1 MYAFCEE
8 GQILMF
14 AKRSIRFW
22 CLACL
27 AGLLST
33 AACTAPA
40 PAASTTQPS
49 APPAPAAQTAP
60 ATPPA
65 GQAVSS
71 SLEGNWE
78 GSIKVANQDIGMVIR
93 FSGSGAEAQGMM
105 DLPAQSMK
113 DIPLSKVDLSAPK
126 VHFEAFSGQRLA
138 AYDGQV
144 QKDGSVAGQFS
155 QGGFMGT
162 FTLKRAVAQAAPTA
176 VPVPYKEEEVTVK
189 NGDTSLAG
197 TLTLPPTGGPFP
209 AVVLISGSGA
219 QNRDEE
225 VFGFQPFRLI
235 ADHFTRNGIA
245 VLRMDDRGVGG
256 STGDV
261 ANATSEDF
269 AGDIAAAVA
278 ALKGWP
284 DINPK
289 QIGLLGHSEG
299 GIIAPMV
306 ADRSSDVAFVILMA
320 GPGLSGGQIVV
331 QQLADILKAQGQ
343 PPAAIDQAVAQQK
356 LVVQAVATGE
366 GWDAVRTL
374 VRAQAQAQIAALPV
388 EQRTA
393 LGDEQAAV
401 DKTVQAQVDMLNS
414 PWYKFFITYDPA
426 PALSKVKVPVLALFG
441 GKDVQVSAAS
451 NEQAIKAALAQ
462 GGNTQVTSK
471 VYPDANH
478 LFQPATTG
486 NIDEYAKLKT
496 FVPGFLDDMVEW
508 IKGTIKG

>member
-1 MYAFCEE
+1 
-8 GQILMF
+8 MF
-14 AKRSIRFW
+14 TKRSVRFW
-22 CLACL
+22 GLACL
-27 AGLLST
+27 AGLLMS
-33 AACTAPA
+33 AVACTTPPPAAPPTQPPAPA
-40 PAASTTQPS
+40 PAA
-49 APPAPAAQTAP
+49 PPTALAAT
-60 ATPPA
+60 PA
-65 GQAVSS
+65 GQPPLPSGEGTP

-78 GSIKVANQDIGMVIR
+78 GSIQVAGQDLGMVIR
-93 FSGSGAEAQGMM
+93 FTGSGSEAKGMM
-105 DLPAQSMK
+105 DIPVQSAK

-126 VHFEAFSGQRLA
+126 VHFEAFSGQSLA

-144 QKDGSVAGQFS
+144 QDDGSIAGRFT
-155 QGGFMGT
+155 QGGFTGV
-162 FTLKRAVAQAAPTA
+162 FTLKRAAAKAAPTA
-176 VPVPYKEEEVTVK
+176 VPVPYNQEEVTVK
-189 NGDTSLAG
+189 NGTASLAG
-197 TLTLPPTGGPFP
+197 TLTLPPAGGPFP

-261 ANATSEDF
+261 ENVTSEDF

-278 ALKGWP
+278 MLKGRP

-299 GIIAPMV
+299 GIIAPIV
-306 ADRSSDVAFVILMA
+306 ADRSSDVAYVILLA

-331 QQLADILKAQGQ
+331 QQLADIMKADGQ
-343 PPAAIDQAVAQQK
+343 SQAAIDQAVAQQK
-356 LVVQAVATGE
+356 QVVQAVATGE
-366 GWDAVRTL
+366 GWDAVKALLRP
-374 VRAQAQAQIAALPV
+374 QAQAQIAALPAD
-388 EQRTA
+388 QRTA

-401 DKTVQAQVDMLNS
+401 EKTVQAQVDMLNS

-426 PALSKVKVPVLALFG
+426 PALSKVKVPVLALLG
-441 GKDVQVSAAS
+441 GKDVQVAAAP

-462 GGNTQVTSK
+462 GGNTRVTSK

-486 NIDEYAKLKT
+486 GVDEYAKLKT
-496 FVPGFLDDMVEW
+496 FVPGLLDDIVGW
-508 IKGTIKG
+508 IKATVKG

>member
-1 MYAFCEE
+1 MV
-8 GQILMF
+8 
-14 AKRSIRFW
+14 
-22 CLACL
+22 
-27 AGLLST
+27 LSQ
-33 AACTAPA
+33 
-40 PAASTTQPS
+40 AASRRADYT
-49 APPAPAAQTAP
+49 
-60 ATPPA
+60 
-65 GQAVSS
+65 
-71 SLEGNWE
+71 
-78 GSIKVANQDIGMVIR
+78 
-93 FSGSGAEAQGMM
+93 GA
-105 DLPAQSMK
+105 
-113 DIPLSKVDLSAPK
+113 
-126 VHFEAFSGQRLA
+126 
-138 AYDGQV
+138 
-144 QKDGSVAGQFS
+144 
-155 QGGFMGT
+155 
-162 FTLKRAVAQAAPTA
+162 FTLKRAAAKAAPTA
-176 VPVPYKEEEVTVK
+176 VPVPYKQEEVTVK
-189 NGDTSLAG
+189 NGAASLAG
-197 TLTLPPTGGPFP
+197 TLTLPPAGGPFP

-261 ANATSEDF
+261 ANVTSEDF

-278 ALKGWP
+278 MLKGRP

-343 PPAAIDQAVAQQK
+343 PQAAIDQAVAQQK
-356 LVVQAVATGE
+356 QVVQAVATGE
-366 GWDAVRTL
+366 GWDAVKTL
-374 VRAQAQAQIAALPV
+374 LRPQAQAQIAALPAD
-388 EQRTA
+388 QRTA

-401 DKTVQAQVDMLNS
+401 EKTVQAQVDMLNS

-441 GKDVQVSAAS
+441 GKDVQVAAAP

-462 GGNTQVTSK
+462 GGNTRVTSK

-486 NIDEYAKLKT
+486 GVDEYAKLKT
-496 FVPGFLDDMVEW
+496 FVPGLLDDMVEW

>member
-1 MYAFCEE
+1 
-8 GQILMF
+8 MF
-14 AKRSIRFW
+14 TKRSAPLWR
-22 CLACL
+22 LACL
-27 AGLLST
+27 AGLLLSAVAC
-33 AACTAPA
+33 AAPP
-40 PAASTTQPS
+40 PAAQPTQ
-49 APPAPAAQTAP
+49 PPAPAAPPTALA
-60 ATPPA
+60 ATPA
-65 GQAVSS
+65 GQPSQP

-78 GSIKVANQDIGMVIR
+78 GSIQVASQDLGMVIR
-93 FSGSGAEAQGMM
+93 FTGSGSEAKGMM
-105 DLPAQSMK
+105 DIPAQSAK
-113 DIPLSKVDLSAPK
+113 DIPLSKVDLSAPR
-126 VHFEAFSGQRLA
+126 VYFEAFSGQSQA
-138 AYDGQV
+138 IYDGQV
-144 QKDGSVAGQFS
+144 QEDGSIAGRFT
-155 QGGFMGT
+155 QGGYTGA
-162 FTLKRAVAQAAPTA
+162 FTLKRAAAKAAPTA
-176 VPVPYKEEEVTVK
+176 VPVPYKQEEVTVR
-189 NGDTSLAG
+189 NGAASLAG
-197 TLTLPPTGGPFP
+197 TLTLPTAGGPFP

-245 VLRMDDRGVGG
+245 VLRLDDRGVGG

-261 ANATSEDF
+261 ANVTSEDF

-278 ALKGWP
+278 MLKGRP

-299 GIIAPMV
+299 GLIAPMV
-306 ADRSSDVAFVILMA
+306 ADRNSDVAYVILLA

-343 PPAAIDQAVAQQK
+343 PQAAIDQAVAQQK
-356 LVVQAVATGE
+356 QLVQAVATGE
-366 GWDAVRTL
+366 GWDAVKTL
-374 VRAQAQAQIAALPV
+374 LRAQAQAQIAALPV

-401 DKTVQAQVDMLNS
+401 EKTVQAQVDMVNS

-441 GKDVQVSAAS
+441 GKDVQVAAAP

-471 VYPDANH
+471 VYQEANH

-486 NIDEYAKLKT
+486 GVDEYAKLKT
-496 FVPGFLDDMVEW
+496 FVPGLLDDMVGW

>member
-1 MYAFCEE
+1 
-8 GQILMF
+8 MF
-14 AKRSIRFW
+14 VKRSVRFW

-40 PAASTTQPS
+40 PAASPIQ
-49 APPAPAAQTAP
+49 PPAPAAQPTQATA
-60 ATPPA
+60 PA
-65 GQAVSS
+65 GQAASS

-78 GSIKVANQDIGMVIR
+78 GNIKVANQDLGMVIR
-93 FSGSGAEAQGMM
+93 FTGSGSEATGMM
-105 DLPAQSMK
+105 DIPAQSAK

-126 VHFEAFSGQRLA
+126 VHFEAFSGQQLA
-138 AYDGQV
+138 VYDGQV
-144 QKDGSVAGQFS
+144 QEDGSIAGVFTQA
-155 QGGFMGT
+155 GYTGA
-162 FTLKRAVAQAAPTA
+162 FTLKRAAAQEVPTA
-176 VPVPYKEEEVTVK
+176 VPVPYKQEEVTVK
-189 NGDTSLAG
+189 NGAVSLAG
-197 TLTLPPTGGPFP
+197 TLTLPSTGGPFP
-209 AVVLISGSGA
+209 AVVLITGSGA

-256 STGDV
+256 STGDA

-278 ALKGWP
+278 MLKGRP

-306 ADRSSDVAFVILMA
+306 ADRSSDVAYIILMA

-331 QQLADILKAQGQ
+331 QQLADLMKAQGQ
-343 PPAAIDQAVAQQK
+343 PQAAIDEAVAQQK
-356 LVVQAVATGE
+356 QVVQAIVTGE
-366 GWDAVRTL
+366 GWDAVKTFLRPK
-374 VRAQAQAQIAALPV
+374 VQAQIAALPA

-401 DKTVQAQVDMLNS
+401 DKAVQAQIDTLNS

-426 PALSKVKVPVLALFG
+426 PALTKVKVPVLALFG
-441 GKDVQVSAAS
+441 GKDVQVAAVA
-451 NEQAIKAALAQ
+451 NEQAVRAALAQ

-471 VYPDANH
+471 IYPDANH

-486 NIDEYAKLKT
+486 GIDEYAKLKT
-496 FVPGFLDDMVEW
+496 FVPGFLDDTVAW

>member
-1 MYAFCEE
+1 
-8 GQILMF
+8 MF
-14 AKRSIRFW
+14 TKRSVRYW

-33 AACTAPA
+33 AACAAPA
-40 PAASTTQPS
+40 PAANPTQ
-49 APPAPAAQTAP
+49 PPAPAVQAAAQTAP
-60 ATPPA
+60 ATVPA
-65 GQAVSS
+65 GQAAPF
-71 SLEGNWE
+71 SLEGNWD

-93 FSGSGAEAQGMM
+93 FTGSGSEAKGTM
-105 DLPAQSMK
+105 DIPAQSAK

-138 AYDGQV
+138 VYDGQV
-144 QKDGSVAGQFS
+144 QADGSISGLFTQAGYT
-155 QGGFMGT
+155 GT
-162 FTLKRAVAQAAPTA
+162 FTLKRATAQAAPTA
-176 VPVPYKEEEVTVK
+176 VPVPYKQEEVTVK
-189 NGDTSLAG
+189 NGAASLAG

-209 AVVLISGSGA
+209 AVVLITGSGA

-278 ALKGWP
+278 MLKGRP

-306 ADRSSDVAFVILMA
+306 ADRNSDVAFVILMA
-320 GPGLSGGQIVV
+320 GPGVNGGQIVV
-331 QQLADILKAQGQ
+331 QQLADLMKAQGQ
-343 PPAAIDQAVAQQK
+343 PQAAIDEAVAQQK
-356 LVVQAVATGE
+356 QVVQAVVTGE
-366 GWDAVRTL
+366 GWDAVKAFLRPKVQT
-374 VRAQAQAQIAALPV
+374 QIAALSA

-401 DKTVQAQVDMLNS
+401 DKAVQAQLDAVNS

-426 PALSKVKVPVLALFG
+426 PALSKAKIPVLALFG
-441 GKDVQVSAAS
+441 GKDVQVSAAL
-451 NEQAIKAALAQ
+451 NEPAVKAALAQ
-462 GGNTQVTSK
+462 GGNTQVTTK

-486 NIDEYAKLKT
+486 GIDEYAKLKT
-496 FVPGFLDDMVEW
+496 FVPGFLDDLVKW
-508 IKGTIKG
+508 IKGTVKG

>member
-1 MYAFCEE
+1 M
-8 GQILMF
+8 LMF
-14 AKRSIRFW
+14 TKRSVRFW

-27 AGLLST
+27 AGLLMSA
-33 AACTAPA
+33 AACTTPPPVAQP
-40 PAASTTQPS
+40 TQ
-49 APPAPAAQTAP
+49 PPAPAAQTAP
-60 ATPPA
+60 AATPA
-65 GQAVSS
+65 GQASLP
-71 SLEGNWE
+71 SLEGTWE
-78 GSIKVANQDIGMVIR
+78 GSIQVASQDIGMVIR
-93 FSGSGAEAQGMM
+93 FTGSGSEAKGMM
-105 DLPAQSMK
+105 DIPAQSAK

-138 AYDGQV
+138 VYDGQV
-144 QKDGSVAGQFS
+144 QGDGSIAGQFK
-155 QGGFMGT
+155 QAGYTGA
-162 FTLKRAVAQAAPTA
+162 FTLQRAATQAAPTV
-176 VPVPYKEEEVTVK
+176 VPVPYKQEDVAVK
-189 NGDTSLAG
+189 NGAASLAG

-209 AVVLISGSGA
+209 TVVLISGSGA

-245 VLRMDDRGVGG
+245 VLRLDDRGVGG

-261 ANATSEDF
+261 ANVTSEDF

-278 ALKGWP
+278 MLKGRP

-320 GPGLSGGQIVV
+320 GPGMSGGQIVV
-331 QQLADILKAQGQ
+331 QQLADLLKAQGQ
-343 PPAAIDQAVAQQK
+343 PQAVIDQAVASQEQ
-356 LVVQAVATGE
+356 VVAAVATGE
-366 GWDAVRTL
+366 GWDAVKALLRT
-374 VRAQAQAQIAALPV
+374 QAQAQIEALPV

-401 DKTVQAQVDMLNS
+401 DKAVQAQVDMLNS
-414 PWYKFFITYDPA
+414 PWYKFFITYDPT
-426 PALSKVKVPVLALFG
+426 PALTKLKIPVLALFG
-441 GKDVQVSAAS
+441 GKDLQVAAAP

-462 GGNTQVTSK
+462 GGNTRVTSK
-471 VYPDANH
+471 VYRDANH

-486 NIDEYAKLKT
+486 SVDEYAKLKT
-496 FVPGFLDDMVEW
+496 FVPGLLDDMVQW

>member
-1 MYAFCEE
+1 
-8 GQILMF
+8 MF
-14 AKRSIRFW
+14 TKRSVRYG

-27 AGLLST
+27 AGLLMS
-33 AACTAPA
+33 AVACTTPPPAARPTQSPA
-40 PAASTTQPS
+40 PAA
-49 APPAPAAQTAP
+49 PPTALAAT
-60 ATPPA
+60 PA
-65 GQAVSS
+65 GQPSQPS
-71 SLEGNWE
+71 GEGTPSLEGNWE
-78 GSIKVANQDIGMVIR
+78 GSIQVASQDIGMVIR
-93 FSGSGAEAQGMM
+93 FTGSGSEAKGMM
-105 DLPAQSMK
+105 DIPAQSAK

-126 VHFEAFSGQRLA
+126 VYFEAFSGQSLA

-144 QKDGSVAGQFS
+144 QDDGSIAGRFT
-155 QGGFMGT
+155 QGGFTGA
-162 FTLKRAVAQAAPTA
+162 FTLKRAAAKAAPTA
-176 VPVPYKEEEVTVK
+176 VPVPYKQEEVTVK
-189 NGDTSLAG
+189 NGAASLAG
-197 TLTLPPTGGPFP
+197 TLTLPPAGGPFP

-261 ANATSEDF
+261 ENVTSEDF

-278 ALKGWP
+278 MLKGRP

-299 GIIAPMV
+299 GIIAPIV
-306 ADRSSDVAFVILMA
+306 ADRSSDVAYVILLG

-331 QQLADILKAQGQ
+331 QQLADIMKADGQ
-343 PPAAIDQAVAQQK
+343 SQAAIDQAVAQQK
-356 LVVQAVATGE
+356 QVVQAVATGE
-366 GWDAVRTL
+366 GWDAVKALLRP
-374 VRAQAQAQIAALPV
+374 QAQAQIAALPAD
-388 EQRTA
+388 QRTA

-401 DKTVQAQVDMLNS
+401 EKAVQAQVDMLNS

-426 PALSKVKVPVLALFG
+426 PALSKVRVPVLALFG
-441 GKDVQVSAAS
+441 GKDVQVAAAP

-462 GGNTQVTSK
+462 GGNTRVTSK
-471 VYPDANH
+471 VYPEANH

-486 NIDEYAKLKT
+486 GIDEYAKLKT
-496 FVPGFLDDMVEW
+496 FVPGLLDDIVGW
-508 IKGTIKG
+508 IKETIKG